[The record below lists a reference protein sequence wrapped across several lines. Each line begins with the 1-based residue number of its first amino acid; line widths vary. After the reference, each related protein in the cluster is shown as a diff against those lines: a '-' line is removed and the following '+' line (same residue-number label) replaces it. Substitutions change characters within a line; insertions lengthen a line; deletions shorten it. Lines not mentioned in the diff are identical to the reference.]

1 MFRTL
6 FILSA
11 FHIAACADPALM
23 PLPAKA
29 APLDGKL
36 AIDSVFRITI
46 AGHTDPRLEAGVRRF
61 IARVGRET
69 GIPFTPEKATAA
81 TLTVEIRDSGPADA
95 TLGEDESYRLD
106 VSSSGAHLVAATTT
120 GALRGLATFAQLI
133 VPGPSGYQVAA
144 IAIDD
149 HPRFPWRGLM
159 IDASRHWMPVQMIER
174 NLDAMASVKLN
185 VLHWHLS
192 DDQGFRVESKRFP
205 RLQELGSE
213 GNFYTQQDVRHI
225 VDYAR
230 ARGIRVVPEFDIP
243 GHATSWF
250 TGYPELASAKG
261 PYQIERKWGIF
272 EPTIDPTREE
282 TYRFLEDLLAEM
294 AALFPDP
301 YFHIGGDE
309 VKDTHWKQSPAI
321 QDFEKTHGINGSHE
335 LQAYFNRR
343 VQEILK
349 KQGKTMIGWD
359 EVLSP
364 GLAPDTVIQSWRG
377 QQSLAEAAA
386 KGYRGL
392 LSFGYYLDHI
402 RPASYHYGIDPL
414 DGAAKDLDEKLT
426 ARILGGE
433 ACMWVEYV
441 DEETVDSRI
450 WPRMAAIAE
459 RFWSPREV
467 KDVESMYARLEPI
480 SRKLEWE
487 GVKHRA
493 NYAPMLDRLAGGQPS
508 GPVRVLADAVEPTEI
523 QRRRDTHRYT
533 SLVPLNRLVDTAHPE
548 SELPRHPD
556 HAELRVLFSMWSQN
570 HALFL
575 KLAHDNFL
583 LEEAIPLS
591 KNLAALGDIGLKALD
606 YLQSGKPVPENWIK
620 EQIAAVDGMKQ
631 PTAEVRLAA
640 VRPVRELLDSLASQR

>member
-1 MFRTL
+1 MFRAL
-6 FILSA
+6 FILSV
-11 FHIAACADPALM
+11 FPIAASADPALM
-23 PLPAKA
+23 PLPVRA
-29 APLDGKL
+29 APQDGKL
-36 AIDSVFRITI
+36 PIDSLFRVTVV
-46 AGHTDPRLEAGVRRF
+46 GHTDPRLEAGVRRF
-61 IARVGRET
+61 VARVGRET
-69 GIPFTPEKATAA
+69 GIPFTPEKATIP
-81 TLTVEIRDSGPADA
+81 TLTVETRDGGPSNV

-106 VSSSGAHLVAATTT
+106 IAAGGARLTAPTTT

-133 VPGPSGYQVAA
+133 VPGPAGYQVAA
-144 IAIDD
+144 VAIDD

-159 IDASRHWMPVQMIER
+159 IDASRHWMPVPMIER

-205 RLQELGSE
+205 RLQEFGSD
-213 GNFYTQQDVRHI
+213 GNFYTQQDIRHI
-225 VDYAR
+225 IEYAR
-230 ARGIRVVPEFDIP
+230 DRGIRVVPEFDIP

-250 TGYPELASAKG
+250 TGYPELASAKI

-272 EPTIDPTREE
+272 EATMDPTREE
-282 TYRFLEDLLAEM
+282 TYKFLEDFLAEM
-294 AALFPDP
+294 TALFPDP

-309 VKDTHWKQSPAI
+309 VKDTHWKQSPVI
-321 QDFEKTHGINGSHE
+321 QDFEKTHGINSSHE

-349 KQGKTMIGWD
+349 KHGKTMIGWD
-359 EVLSP
+359 EVLAP

-377 QQSLAEAAA
+377 QQSLADAAG

-392 LSFGYYLDHI
+392 LSYGYYLDLI
-402 RPASYHYGIDPL
+402 RPTSYHYGIDPL
-414 DGAAKDLDEKLT
+414 EGAAKDLDEKL
-426 ARILGGE
+426 AQRILGGE

-459 RFWSPREV
+459 RFWSPQEA
-467 KDVESMYARLEPI
+467 KDVESMYARLELV

-508 GPVRVLADAVEPTEI
+508 GPVRVLADAVEPAEI

-533 SLVPLNRLVDTAHPE
+533 SFVPLNRLVDTAHPE

-556 HAELRVLFSMWSQN
+556 QAELRTLCTLWSQN
-570 HALFL
+570 HAPFL
-575 KLAHDNFL
+575 KLAHGNFL

-591 KNLAALGDIGLKALD
+591 QNLAVLGGIGLKALD

-620 EQIAAVDGMKQ
+620 EQIAVLDGMKQ
-631 PTAEVRLAA
+631 PIAEVRLTAL
-640 VRPVRELLDSLASQR
+640 RPVRELLDSLAVRR